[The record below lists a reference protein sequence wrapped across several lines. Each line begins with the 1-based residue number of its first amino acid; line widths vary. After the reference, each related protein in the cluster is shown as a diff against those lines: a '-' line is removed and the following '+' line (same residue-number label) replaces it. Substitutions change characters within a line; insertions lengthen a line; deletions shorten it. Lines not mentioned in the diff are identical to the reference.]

1 VPLLSYSSRFGS
13 FGPLGL
19 PPLASGLAWAP
30 RYSATGFSLRVQS
43 LVSDTP
49 VLVDAHPASAGVH
62 NGNGVLDPGERV
74 LVEPRWD
81 NFSNGAIA
89 VTGAFSNLTGPSG
102 ASYTIAKP
110 SADYGTISAN
120 QTADCFSATGSCYE
134 ISIDNPATRPAAH
147 WDVNVDETASNGDLA
162 SWTFHVG
169 GSFNDVPQTAGQYR
183 FVETLFHNLITGG
196 CGGGGFCPSTSV
208 TRAQM
213 AVFLLKSKFGPSY
226 VPPPATGTVFTDV
239 PLGGFAPFIEQLAA
253 LSVTTGCGAGIYCPG
268 SPATRAQMAV
278 FLLKTQGGPAYDPP
292 ACVTPTFTDVPCSN
306 PFAKW
311 VEELVARGI
320 TAGCGGGLFCASSP
334 VTRGQM
340 AVFLTVTF
348 GLGLNGV

>member
-1 VPLLSYSSRFGS
+1 
-13 FGPLGL
+13 
-19 PPLASGLAWAP
+19 LAWAP
-30 RYSATGFSLRVQS
+30 RYSAGGFSLRVQS
-43 LVSDTP
+43 LVSDTH

-89 VTGAFSNLTGPSG
+89 VTGVFSNLTGPSG
-102 ASYTIAKP
+102 GAYTIAKS

-134 ISIDNPATRPAAH
+134 ISVDNPATRPAAH

-183 FVETLFHNLITGG
+183 FVETLFHNLVTGG
-196 CGGGGFCPSTSV
+196 CGGGGFCPGTSV

-213 AVFLLKSKFGPSY
+213 AVFLLKAKFGPSY

-253 LSVTTGCGAGIYCPG
+253 LSVSSGCGTGLYCPG
-268 SPATRAQMAV
+268 DPATRAQMAV

-292 ACVTPTFTDVPCSN
+292 PCVTPTFTDVPCSS

-320 TAGCGGGLFCASSP
+320 TAGCGGGHYCASSP

-348 GLGLNGV
+348 GLSLNGV